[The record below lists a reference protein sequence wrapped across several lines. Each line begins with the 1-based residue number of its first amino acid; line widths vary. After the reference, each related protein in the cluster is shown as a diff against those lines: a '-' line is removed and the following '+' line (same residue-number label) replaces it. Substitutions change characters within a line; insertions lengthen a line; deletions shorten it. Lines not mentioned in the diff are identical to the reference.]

1 MLGDDGMGLRRGDV
15 HDKGEGVEPG
25 LQGAGT
31 QRVTRQRLLHALA
44 VFAAAPKLVQVRVL
58 AVTDAMFSGRNAGSA
73 AQLPHINPLQA
84 CAAYVRLATV
94 RT

>member
-1 MLGDDGMGLRRGDV
+1 MLGDDGVGLHGGDV
-15 HDKGEGVEPG
+15 HDKGEGVEPR

-58 AVTDAMFSGRNAGSA
+58 AVTDAMFSDVGKRRTSA
-73 AQLPHINPLQA
+73 AQLPLTYQSQNLQA
-84 CAAYVRLATV
+84 CFSIA
-94 RT
+94 